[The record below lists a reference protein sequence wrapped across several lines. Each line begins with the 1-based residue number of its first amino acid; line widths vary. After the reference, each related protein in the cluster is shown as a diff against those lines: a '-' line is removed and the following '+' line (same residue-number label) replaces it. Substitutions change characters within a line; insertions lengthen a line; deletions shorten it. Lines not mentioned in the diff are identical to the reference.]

1 MNVQPLPQPT
11 PVRATDSRRDMQQ
24 ASEDDH
30 FMREKNLF
38 IEVEM
43 RIKVEVRITAPVLP
57 LPPLQ
62 FTATASL
69 FFAACTAKCQVLN
82 LEY

>member
-1 MNVQPLPQPT
+1 
-11 PVRATDSRRDMQQ
+11 MQQ

-43 RIKVEVRITAPVLP
+43 RIKVEVRIIAPVLP
-57 LPPLQ
+57 IFL
-62 FTATASL
+62 
-69 FFAACTAKCQVLN
+69 KK
-82 LEY
+82 